1 MTAKK
6 LLYVCSFAFA
16 SLLVAAC
23 AKENASDVNQNKIYT
38 DYEVFYNKNTDK
50 TWVVARFR
58 FGGAT
63 GTVLELDSGAYV
75 TFNND
80 TLPYNALFMGHY
92 KEYAGHISSG
102 TFTYHNLSGQNFVN
116 TLPVCD
122 TLAFQPGFD
131 TLQKSQAQTIGW
143 AGPALAPNQ
152 GVGIFVGGWTWG
164 DDALAYQDGDG
175 ATSLV
180 LGINQMNSLPVG
192 PATVYMDRQTE
203 LNVGQGT
210 SEGGKIRA
218 KFRAKNRVVQV
229 VN

>member
-1 MTAKK
+1 MTIKK
-6 LLYVCSFAFA
+6 IS
-16 SLLVAAC
+16 AAC
-23 AKENASDVNQNKIYT
+23 AFVLAAFATVACDKENASDVNQNKIYT

-58 FGGAT
+58 FGGPT
-63 GTVLELDSGAYV
+63 GTILELDSGAYV
-75 TFNND
+75 LFNND
-80 TLPYNALFMGHY
+80 TLPYNGIFMGHY
-92 KEYAGHISSG
+92 KEYAGQLSSG
-102 TFTYHNLSGQNFVN
+102 TFTYHNLNGQNFVN
-116 TLPVCD
+116 SLPVYD
-122 TLAFQPGFD
+122 TLAFQAGFD
-131 TLQKSQAQTIGW
+131 TLRKSQAQTIGW
-143 AGPALAPNQ
+143 DGSALAPNQ

-180 LGINQMNSLPVG
+180 LGINQMNNLPVG

-203 LNVGQGT
+203 LNLNQAT
-210 SEGGKIRA
+210 PEGGKIRG